1 MMMMIRW
8 YIQEMQLLAAYSRG
22 WALKFGVPGR
32 RWLIIPMTFQAAILA
47 VAWLVASP
55 IVRHPKP
62 PVFQTW
68 FIGRCH
74 AYMKGRS
81 WKQIKDNSTFV
92 DGVWKRQV

>member
-1 MMMMIRW
+1 MKMLRW
-8 YIQEMQLLAAYSRG
+8 YTTEMLLLYGYSKG

-32 RWLIIPMTFQAAILA
+32 RWLIIPMTFQAIIMAT
-47 VAWLVASP
+47 AWLVASP

-74 AYMKGRS
+74 AYMTGRS
-81 WKQIKDNSTFV
+81 WETIKDRSRYTR
-92 DGVWKRQV
+92 GVWNE